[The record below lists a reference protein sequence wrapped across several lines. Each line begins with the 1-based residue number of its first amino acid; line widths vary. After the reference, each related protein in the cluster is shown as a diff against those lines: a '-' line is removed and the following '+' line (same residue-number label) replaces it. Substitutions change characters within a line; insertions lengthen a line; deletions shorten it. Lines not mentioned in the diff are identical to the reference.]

1 MIITNIIIYYFPQNQ
16 EIVEGLNNALFIKN
30 NLLLNLLIVA
40 AMPAICE
47 EIFFRGFI
55 LTSFKNNKKSYRGA
69 IIFSGILF
77 GLMHMDFIRV
87 VPTSILGIA
96 FAYAVCKTNSIA
108 VSMFMHFLNNG
119 FAVVVT
125 HISSKFS
132 DNIKTT
138 EVVGLSFNEIIVFLG
153 LSFIFIFLAPL
164 LLKKI

>member
-1 MIITNIIIYYFPQNQ
+1 
-16 EIVEGLNNALFIKN
+16 
-30 NLLLNLLIVA
+30 
-40 AMPAICE
+40 
-47 EIFFRGFI
+47 
-55 LTSFKNNKKSYRGA
+55 
-69 IIFSGILF
+69 
-77 GLMHMDFIRV
+77 MDFIRI

-96 FAYAVCKTNSIA
+96 FAYAVCKTNSIG

-132 DNIKTT
+132 DNVQIT